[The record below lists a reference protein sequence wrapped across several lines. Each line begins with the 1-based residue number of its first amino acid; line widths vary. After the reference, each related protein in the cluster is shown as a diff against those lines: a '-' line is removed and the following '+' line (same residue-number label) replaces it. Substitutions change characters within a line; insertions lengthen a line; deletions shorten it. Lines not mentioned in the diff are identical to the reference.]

1 MPPDGANFV
10 HQTHPKRKDEAT
22 IGIGYSCEETLIAR
36 HVYCFLLQ
44 ERRVKILTLADRSTL
59 LGLCVAIGIGLLV
72 GAERE
77 RRKDTSPTRNAA
89 GIRTFSVSALLGA
102 VSGLLGDGLITAV
115 TTLIVGAGA
124 LVAYQRTH
132 AKDPGMTTEFALLLT
147 CLLGGFAI
155 HNPVLA
161 AAVGVTLALL
171 LAERN
176 SIHHFVR
183 NVLTAREL
191 SDIILFS
198 AMALIVLP
206 LAPDRYMGPLDAL
219 NPYALVRLVV
229 LVMAISAFG
238 YVAMRS
244 LGARYGLPL
253 AGFASGFVSS
263 TATIYSMGERA
274 SRQQSVMSGA
284 VAGALLSSVATIIQ
298 MTVVIGMV
306 QTKLLTALMF
316 PLIFGGV
323 AAGGYG
329 LVFFMTMAPVSDKK
343 DQEIN
348 VGRAFDLKMAT
359 VFAALM
365 GLIVLVAA
373 GLNAWLGARG
383 MWVGAAVTGLIDAHA
398 TAASAASLT
407 AANKIST
414 DQAIGPVLVGLT
426 TNTIMKAV
434 VAFKSG
440 GVRYAARIVPGLVL
454 MITAV
459 WLGAWIGR

>member
-1 MPPDGANFV
+1 MF
-10 HQTHPKRKDEAT
+10 
-22 IGIGYSCEETLIAR
+22 
-36 HVYCFLLQ
+36 
-44 ERRVKILTLADRSTL
+44 TLADRSTF
-59 LGLCVAIGIGLLV
+59 LGLCVALGIGLLV

-89 GIRTFSVSALLGA
+89 GIRTFSVAAILGAISVLLGGGM
-102 VSGLLGDGLITAV
+102 VTAV
-115 TTLIVGAGA
+115 TALIVGAGA
-124 LVAYQRTH
+124 LIAYQRTH
-132 AKDPGMTTEFALLLT
+132 DQNPGLTTEFALLLT

-155 HNPVLA
+155 RNPVLA
-161 AAVGVTLALL
+161 AAAGVVLALL
-171 LAERN
+171 LAERYR
-176 SIHHFVR
+176 IHHFVR
-183 NVLTAREL
+183 NVLTEQEL

-219 NPYALVRLVV
+219 NPHALVLLVV
-229 LVMAISAFG
+229 LVMAISALG

-274 SRQQSVMSGA
+274 SRQDAVMSGA
-284 VAGALLSSVATIIQ
+284 VAGALFSSVATMIQ
-298 MTVVIGMV
+298 LAVVIGMV
-306 QTKLLTALMF
+306 QSSLLIALML
-316 PLIFGGV
+316 PLILGGV

-329 LVFFMTMAPVSDKK
+329 LIFFMTKTPPSGGEDR
-343 DQEIN
+343 EIN
-348 VGRAFDLKMAT
+348 VGRAFDLKMAAL
-359 VFAALM
+359 FAALI
-365 GLIVLVAA
+365 GLIVLGTA

-383 MWVGAAVTGLIDAHA
+383 MLLGAAVTGLIDAHA

-414 DQAIGPVLVGLT
+414 DQAIGPILAGLT
-426 TNTIMKAV
+426 TNTMMKAV

-440 GVRYAARIVPGLVL
+440 GTRYAAHIVPGLAL
-454 MITAV
+454 MIIAV
-459 WLGAWIGR
+459 WLGAWIGN

>member
-1 MPPDGANFV
+1 M
-10 HQTHPKRKDEAT
+10 
-22 IGIGYSCEETLIAR
+22 AR
-36 HVYCFLLQ
+36 HIHGFLRQ
-44 ERRVKILTLADRSTL
+44 ERRAKILILADQPAL
-59 LGLCVAIGIGLLV
+59 LGLSVALGIGLLV

-77 RRKDTSPTRNAA
+77 RRKDTTRNAA
-89 GIRTFSVSALLGA
+89 GIRTFSVSAMLGA
-102 VSGLLGDGLITAV
+102 VSVLLGDGFVTAA

-124 LVAYQRTH
+124 LVAYQRTRDQH
-132 AKDPGMTTEFALLLT
+132 PGLTTEFALILT
-147 CLLGGFAI
+147 CLLGGLAI

-161 AAVGVTLALL
+161 AAVSVALALL

-176 SIHHFVR
+176 AIHHFVR

-191 SDIILFS
+191 SDTILFS

-274 SRQQSVMSGA
+274 SRQESVMSSA
-284 VAGALLSSVATIIQ
+284 VAGALFSSVATIIQ

-306 QTKLLTALMF
+306 QTSLLTALML

-329 LVFFMTMAPVSDKK
+329 LIFFMTKMPTSDEK
-343 DQEIN
+343 DQAIN

-359 VFAALM
+359 VFAALI

-373 GLNAWLGARG
+373 GLNDWLGARG
-383 MWVGAAVTGLIDAHA
+383 MWLGAAVTGLVDAHA
-398 TAASAASLT
+398 TAASVASLT

-414 DQAIGPVLVGLT
+414 DQAIGPILVGLT
-426 TNTIMKAV
+426 TNTIIKAV
-434 VAFKSG
+434 AAFKSG
-440 GVRYAARIVPGLVL
+440 GTRYAAKIVPGLAL
-454 MITAV
+454 MIIAV
-459 WLGAWIGR
+459 WVGAWIGS